1 MPECESVE
9 RMNPERQTPDA
20 ALARPEQLVQ
30 YIVPLLVKATKVVR
44 SVGSVGFW
52 VYQSWSVF
60 TPLFVGSGNLLRK
73 KFVSPLLLHRSSID
87 LKQANAAVIGSA

>member
-1 MPECESVE
+1 
-9 RMNPERQTPDA
+9 MNPKRQTRDA

-44 SVGSVGFW
+44 SVGSVGSVGFW

-60 TPLFVGSGNLLRK
+60 YSSFCWVWESLAEEVCF
-73 KFVSPLLLHRSSID
+73 SPSASSF
-87 LKQANAAVIGSA
+87 QH